1 MTRRRRSAPGTRK
14 AGRRA
19 AAATA
24 PGVTIREVAR
34 AAGVSVATVS
44 RVVNGTAVVR
54 DETRLRV
61 EAEVARLRY
70 APNAAARSLITN
82 RTNTVGVVLP
92 DIWGEYFSEVIR
104 GIDLS
109 ARQAGY
115 HVLVSSSH
123 SDVAETRDVLRTMHG
138 RVDGVIVMSP
148 DASPRDAGGLPSPGA
163 AGRLPELRAREAG
176 ARRRAERRQ
185 PGRSPRH
192 GRAPRSASAT
202 GASRF
207 VTGPASNFDAAERRR
222 GLPRRPPRRG
232 PRAGRGDRSSRGTS
246 ARSRARSPARRSS
259 GSRRRPTAIFAAN
272 DSMAIGVLFALR
284 RRGRERSRRRS
295 RSPASTTSRSPASR
309 ARRSRRCASTSGTL
323 GERALARLLAEL
335 SGEGSSHAVRE
346 VLPIRLVLRES
357 TGGREGDAK
366 TGPPRAA
373 SVSRSSSNSS
383 SVRRRKAS

>member
-1 MTRRRRSAPGTRK
+1 MTRRPRTAPGTRK

-24 PGVTIREVAR
+24 AGVTIREVAQ

-54 DETRLRV
+54 DDTRHRV
-61 EAEVARLRY
+61 EAEVTRLGY
-70 APNAAARSLITN
+70 SPNAAARSLITN
-82 RTNTVGVVLP
+82 RTNTIGVVLP

-148 DASPRDAGGLPSPGA
+148 HASPRELQGCLPPSLPVVFLNSAPGGAPHA
-163 AGRLPELRAREAG
+163 ALHVDNRGG
-176 ARRRAERRQ
+176 ARAMVAHLLGLGHRRLA
-185 PGRSPRH
+185 
-192 GRAPRSASAT
+192 
-202 GASRF
+202 F

-222 GLPRRPPRRG
+222 GCRDALRTARLG
-232 PRAGRGDRSSRGTS
+232 PDAVSEFEGDFGEESGQVAGEAIVRLET
-246 ARSRARSPARRSS
+246 
-259 GSRRRPTAIFAAN
+259 RPTAIFAAN

-284 RRGRERSRRRS
+284 GAGVRVPEEIAVAGFDDIPIARFA
-295 RSPASTTSRSPASR
+295 SPPLSTVRLDIR
-309 ARRSRRCASTSGTL
+309 TL
-323 GERALARLLAEL
+323 GERALARLLAEI
-335 SGEGSSHAVRE
+335 SGEGASQAVRE

-357 TGGREGDAK
+357 TGDRDGDAR

-373 SVSRSSSNSS
+373 SVSQIVINSS
-383 SVRRRKAS
+383 TVRRRKAS

>member
-1 MTRRRRSAPGTRK
+1 MTRRPRTVPGTRK

-19 AAATA
+19 AVASAA
-24 PGVTIREVAR
+24 GVTIREVAH

-44 RVVNGTAVVR
+44 RVVNGTAVVK

-61 EAEVARLRY
+61 ETEVTRLRY
-70 APNAAARSLITN
+70 SPNAAARSLITN
-82 RTNTVGVVLP
+82 RTNTIGVVLP

-123 SDVAETRDVLRTMHG
+123 SDVAETRDVLGTMHG

-148 DASPRDAGGLPSPGA
+148 HASPRELEGSLPPSLPVVFLNSAPGGPQQA
-163 AGRLPELRAREAG
+163 AINVDNRGG
-176 ARRRAERRQ
+176 ARAMVAHLVGLGHRRLA
-185 PGRSPRH
+185 
-192 GRAPRSASAT
+192 
-202 GASRF
+202 F

-222 GLPRRPPRRG
+222 GCRDAL
-232 PRAGRGDRSSRGTS
+232 RAARLAPNAVTEIEGDFGEESGQTAGESIVRL
-246 ARSRARSPARRSS
+246 SP
-259 GSRRRPTAIFAAN
+259 RPTAIFAAN

-284 RRGRERSRRRS
+284 RAGVRVPEEIAVAGFDDIPIARFA
-295 RSPASTTSRSPASR
+295 SPPLSTVRHDIR
-309 ARRSRRCASTSGTL
+309 TL
-323 GERALARLLAEL
+323 GERALARLLAAI
-335 SGEGSSHAVRE
+335 SGEGASYAVRE

-357 TGGREGDAK
+357 TGDQVQES
-366 TGPPRAA
+366 TPGPPRTA
-373 SVSRSSSNSS
+373 SVSHLTTSNS

>member
-1 MTRRRRSAPGTRK
+1 MHSIRRTAPGTRK
-14 AGRRA
+14 AGRSAAQA
-19 AAATA
+19 AA
-24 PGVTIREVAR
+24 GGITIREVAR

-54 DETRLRV
+54 DETRGRV

-82 RTNTVGVVLP
+82 RTSTIGVVLP

-148 DASPRDAGGLPSPGA
+148 SASPRELEGCLPPSLPVVFLNSAPGGSVQA
-163 AGRLPELRAREAG
+163 AIIVDNRGG
-176 ARRRAERRQ
+176 ARAMVAHLLGLGHRRLA
-185 PGRSPRH
+185 
-192 GRAPRSASAT
+192 
-202 GASRF
+202 F
-207 VTGPASNFDAAERRR
+207 VAGPASNFDAAERRR
-222 GLPRRPPRRG
+222 GCREAL
-232 PRAGRGDRSSRGTS
+232 RAAGVPADSMTEIEGDFGEESGQAAGEAILRL
-246 ARSRARSPARRSS
+246 SPS
-259 GSRRRPTAIFAAN
+259 PTAVFAAN

-284 RRGRERSRRRS
+284 RAGVRVPEKIAVAGFDDIPIARFA
-295 RSPASTTSRSPASR
+295 SPPLSTVRLDIR
-309 ARRSRRCASTSGTL
+309 TL
-323 GERALARLLAEL
+323 GERALARLLVEV
-335 SGEGSSHAVRE
+335 SGEGASHAARE

-357 TGGREGDAK
+357 TGGRGAEDT
-366 TGPPRAA
+366 TGPPPAA
-373 SVSRSSSNSS
+373 SASNPTSNRAS
-383 SVRRRKAS
+383 DRRRKAS

>member
-1 MTRRRRSAPGTRK
+1 MTRRPRTVPGTRK

-19 AAATA
+19 AVASAA
-24 PGVTIREVAR
+24 GVTIREVAH

-44 RVVNGTAVVR
+44 RVVNGTAVVK

-61 EAEVARLRY
+61 ETEVTRLRY
-70 APNAAARSLITN
+70 SPNAAARSLITN
-82 RTNTVGVVLP
+82 RTNTIGVVLP

-123 SDVAETRDVLRTMHG
+123 SDVAETRDVLGTMHG

-148 DASPRDAGGLPSPGA
+148 HASPRELEGSLPPSLPVVFLNSAPGGPQQA
-163 AGRLPELRAREAG
+163 AINVDNRGG
-176 ARRRAERRQ
+176 ARAMVAHLVGLGHRRLA
-185 PGRSPRH
+185 
-192 GRAPRSASAT
+192 
-202 GASRF
+202 F

-222 GLPRRPPRRG
+222 GCRDAL
-232 PRAGRGDRSSRGTS
+232 RAARLAPNAVTEIEGDFGEESGQTAGESIVRL
-246 ARSRARSPARRSS
+246 SP
-259 GSRRRPTAIFAAN
+259 RPTAIFAAN

-284 RRGRERSRRRS
+284 RAGVRVPEEIAVAGFDDIPIARFA
-295 RSPASTTSRSPASR
+295 SPPLSTVRHDIR
-309 ARRSRRCASTSGTL
+309 TL
-323 GERALARLLAEL
+323 GERALARLLAAI
-335 SGEGSSHAVRE
+335 SGEGASYAVRE

-357 TGGREGDAK
+357 TGDQEQES
-366 TGPPRAA
+366 TPGPPRTA
-373 SVSRSSSNSS
+373 SVSHLTTSNS